1 MMDSALSSLMDD
13 IVNYWIA
20 YELQFVETPDD
31 VRQAL
36 ANYNADAPY
45 FVPLV
50 QKDLSRFTYW
60 VFDAQSGQFG
70 PNKFVGFKNMTLPKY
85 DITQK
90 MNLHHVFRG
99 HFNGK
104 KAREAIQ
111 KATANYYA
119 GNPQLAERLI
129 TWATSLLKI
138 PDAFGGTNPRKWRF
152 LEL

>member
-1 MMDSALSSLMDD
+1 MVDSALSSLMDD

-36 ANYNADAPY
+36 ANYNADAPH

-50 QKDLSRFTYW
+50 HKDLGSFTYW
-60 VFDAQSGQFG
+60 VFDAPSGKFG
-70 PNKFVGFKNMTLPKY
+70 PNKFVGFKSMTLPKY
-85 DITQK
+85 DLTQK
-90 MNLHHVFRG
+90 MNRHHVFRG

-104 KAREAIQ
+104 KAREAIE

-119 GNPQLAERLI
+119 RNPQLAERLI
-129 TWATSLLKI
+129 AWATSLLKI
-138 PDAFGGTNPRKWRF
+138 PDAFGGVNPLKWQF